1 MKLALLGDI
10 HGNADALAAV
20 LDGVRRECVNQLLLT
35 GDFVGY
41 YYHPEKVLRALEGWV
56 THAVRGNHEDMLFS
70 AQSNESSA
78 AQYRAR
84 YGSGVDIALSRLSE
98 FELEI
103 LRDLPV
109 SRVLTLDGKQVLL
122 GHGAPWDTDCY
133 IYPDASDEIWQRL
146 ASYGC
151 NYIVLGHTHY
161 RYSKRIG
168 NTLVI
173 NPGSVGQP
181 RDRQPGAAWALLDTE
196 ADTVTFFTEEYAL
209 EPLAAEARIRDPN
222 LPYLVEVLIRR

>member
-20 LDGVRRECVNQLLLT
+20 LDGVQREQVNQLLLT

-41 YYHPEKVLRALEGWV
+41 YYQPERVMRALEGWV
-56 THAVRGNHEDMLFS
+56 TYKVRGNHEDMLFS

-84 YGSGVDIALSRLSE
+84 YGSGVDIALRCLSE
-98 FELEI
+98 SELEI

-109 SRVLTLDGKQVLL
+109 SRVLTLGGKQVLL

-133 IYPDASDEIWQRL
+133 IYPDASDEIWERL

-151 NYIVLGHTHY
+151 DYIVLGHTHH
-161 RYSKRIG
+161 RYSKRLAS
-168 NTLVI
+168 TLVV

-209 EPLAAEARIRDPN
+209 ERLAAEARFRDPH
-222 LPYLVEVLIRR
+222 LPYLVDVLTRR

>member
-20 LDGVRRECVNQLLLT
+20 LDGVRREHVKQLLLT

-41 YYHPEKVLRALEGWV
+41 YYHPDKVLRALEGWAF
-56 THAVRGNHEDMLFS
+56 HAVRGNHEDMLFL
-70 AQSNESSA
+70 AQSNESFA
-78 AQYRAR
+78 TQYRAR
-84 YGSGVDIALSRLSE
+84 YGSGVHIALNCLSE
-98 FELEI
+98 KEMDI

-122 GHGAPWDTDCY
+122 GHGAPWDTDFY
-133 IYPDASDEIWQRL
+133 IYPNASDEIWQRL

-151 NYIVLGHTHY
+151 DYVVLGHTHH
-161 RYSKRIG
+161 RYSKRLG
-168 NTLVI
+168 NTMII

-196 ADTVTFFTEEYAL
+196 ADTVTFFTEEYAF
-209 EPLAAEARIRDPN
+209 ESLAAEAGIRDPN
-222 LPYLVEVLIRR
+222 LPYLVEVLTRR

>member
-20 LDGVRRECVNQLLLT
+20 LDGVRREQVNQLLLT

-41 YYHPEKVLRALEGWV
+41 YYHPEKALRALEGWV

-84 YGSGVDIALSRLSE
+84 YGSGLDMALSCLSE
-98 FELEI
+98 TEMDI

-109 SRVLTLDGKQVLL
+109 SRVLNLDGKQVLL
-122 GHGAPWDTDCY
+122 GHGAPWDTNCY
-133 IYPDASDEIWQRL
+133 IYQDASDEIWERL

-151 NYIVLGHTHY
+151 DYIVLGHTHY
-161 RYSKRIG
+161 RYSKHLD

-196 ADTVTFFTEEYAL
+196 ADTVTFFTEEYEL
-209 EPLAAEARIRDPN
+209 EPLAAEARTRDPH
-222 LPYLVEVLIRR
+222 LPYLAEVLTRR